1 LIYAAMLHS
10 RNMRGWQGKMM
21 AILAIVGFAA
31 VLFTYLGVN
40 DLPGLHS
47 YLQS

>member
-1 LIYAAMLHS
+1 
-10 RNMRGWQGKMM
+10 M

-40 DLPGLHS
+40 YLPGLHS